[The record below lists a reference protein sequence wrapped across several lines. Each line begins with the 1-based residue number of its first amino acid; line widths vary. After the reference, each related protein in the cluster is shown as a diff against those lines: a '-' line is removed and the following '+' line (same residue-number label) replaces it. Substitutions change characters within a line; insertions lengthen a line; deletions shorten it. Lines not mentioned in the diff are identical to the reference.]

1 MCNFSASCFLYVP
14 VVTVWFR
21 LTMFHCIRVFILE
34 FTSLQAGSVQVR
46 VRRDAEEQMVLAHV
60 YNRLSNLV
68 SRLTVQIVK
77 DDWTRGSSYNLL
89 AGSSFPSPF
98 PPTPGTLKGPSP
110 ILDQSQRKMS
120 RPFSPDNL
128 SQEQR
133 TSTPIR
139 WSPAYGTS
147 HPELSHQG
155 HGHSHQGHGH
165 SHQGHGHS
173 HWESSTVYLVI

>member
-1 MCNFSASCFLYVP
+1 
-14 VVTVWFR
+14 
-21 LTMFHCIRVFILE
+21 MFHCIRVFILE

-173 HWESSTVYLVI
+173 H